1 MEKLLA
7 VAVLAVVVAQHAA
20 ADDTMRCANGRLVNV
35 GMVDAEVKARCG
47 APQSITATEQPV
59 RTRGAGGG
67 SVVVGTVRAERW
79 TYERGQGQFAA
90 LLSFEDGKLVAIEL
104 LNTR

>member
-1 MEKLLA
+1 MGRLA
-7 VAVLAVVVAQHAA
+7 AVVVLAAGVAHSAA
-20 ADDTMRCANGRLVNV
+20 ADDTMRCASGRLVNV

-47 APQSITATEQPV
+47 VPKSLTTSAQPV

-67 SVVVGTVRAERW
+67 SVIVGTVRAERW
-79 TYERGQGQFAA
+79 TYERGQGQFDA

-104 LNTR
+104 LKTR